1 MTTGWTLFIVILTAI
16 NVVGA
21 IWLLWV
27 TSRRAPG
34 DQQPGTETTGHTWD
48 GDLREYNNPLPRWWL
63 WMFYGTVIFSLVYLV
78 LYPGLGSWMG
88 TRNWSQESQWQ
99 EQVDAAEAAAAP
111 VYERFAGMS
120 LAELEQDPDAMR
132 VARNLYANNC
142 AMCHGSDAG
151 GAKAF
156 PNLTDANWQWGG
168 APDTVY
174 QTIAYGRTGVM
185 PPWGEALGPQGVEEV
200 TSYVLTLSGQQAPA
214 DLAAA
219 GKPKYEMFCASCH
232 GFDGKGMQAVGA
244 PDLTDDV
251 WLYEGTADEIRYGIL
266 NGRNNQMPAQLELLG
281 EQKVRVLTA
290 YVLSLAPPYVEP
302 APAEPVAAPEDA
314 AAETADGEAAAG
326 TGAETAAAT
335 ADEAVQAEVER
346 P

>member
-1 MTTGWTLFIVILTAI
+1 
-16 NVVGA
+16 
-21 IWLLWV
+21 
-27 TSRRAPG
+27 
-34 DQQPGTETTGHTWD
+34 
-48 GDLREYNNPLPRWWL
+48 
-63 WMFYGTVIFSLVYLV
+63 VIFSLVYLV

-88 TRNWSQESQWQ
+88 TRNWSQEPQWQ

-120 LAELEQDPDAMR
+120 LAELGQDPDAMR

>member
-34 DQQPGTETTGHTWD
+34 DQQPGTATTGHVWD

-63 WMFYGTVIFSLVYLV
+63 WMFYGTVVFSLVYLV
-78 LYPGLGSWMG
+78 LYPGLGSWQG
-88 TRNWSQESQWQ
+88 TRGWSQESQWQ

-120 LAELEQDPDAMR
+120 LAELGADPEAMR

-151 GAKAF
+151 GAKGF
-156 PNLTDANWQWGG
+156 PNLTNGDWQWGG

-174 QTIAYGRTGVM
+174 QTIAYGRVGVM
-185 PPWGEALGPQGVEEV
+185 PPWGEPLGPQGVEEV
-200 TSYVLTLSGQQAPA
+200 TSYVLTLSGQPSPGTSRRPA
-214 DLAAA
+214 SRSTR
-219 GKPKYEMFCASCH
+219 CS
-232 GFDGKGMQAVGA
+232 
-244 PDLTDDV
+244 
-251 WLYEGTADEIRYGIL
+251 
-266 NGRNNQMPAQLELLG
+266 
-281 EQKVRVLTA
+281 
-290 YVLSLAPPYVEP
+290 APP
-302 APAEPVAAPEDA
+302 ATGS
-314 AAETADGEAAAG
+314 TARACRRSA
-326 TGAETAAAT
+326 
-335 ADEAVQAEVER
+335 R
-346 P
+346 PT